1 MQGAVPI
8 RVQLGPFE
16 FDLKTGDLSKGRRKL
31 RLQEQP
37 FQILLMLV
45 ERSGE
50 LVTREDIKKK
60 LWPND
65 TVVEFDHSI
74 HAAINRLRQALEDS
88 ADSPRYVETVARR
101 GYRLMVPVECLE
113 STPADGAARDEIPS
127 SNDVD
132 AATSLGAPA
141 GLTGRTV
148 SHYRV
153 LDIIGGGGMGVVYRA
168 EDLKLGRAVALKF
181 LPEELGSNPQ
191 ALERFSREA
200 RAASSL
206 DHPNICSIFEFGEHE
221 GRPFIVMQLLEGQT
235 LRDRL
240 AAAGPGER
248 IGLDELLNI
257 GVQVADGLKAAHE
270 RGIIHRDIK
279 PANIFL
285 TTKGVAKILDFGLVK
300 LLETGEH
307 DELEAKPDDPPAAV
321 PKSKASSIGL
331 TLTRTGV
338 AMGTAG
344 YMSPEQVRSEK
355 LDARTDLFSFGL
367 VLYEMATGQR
377 AFSGETA
384 AIVHDAILN
393 RIPAPVR
400 VLNSALPARLVS
412 VIDKALEKDK
422 EERYQS
428 AAEMHADL
436 QPENPEARPM
446 AADPS
451 PRRRWKV
458 LTIVTVMIVLAVVAS
473 GLYWKLRHKTAT
485 RLTARDTIVVADFA
499 NSTGD
504 TIFDGTLK
512 MALGIDLQ
520 QSPSLNVLSQRKV
533 GETLKLMNRSRA
545 ETLTPDLARQ
555 VCLRTLSK
563 ALLRGSVSDM
573 GNQYVIALA
582 VVDCQTGDT
591 LASTTVEAEH
601 RDRVIHALGEAATR
615 LRINLGDSSA
625 TQDKF
630 NRPLE
635 LEATPSLDALQ
646 AYMEGLNASGPSES
660 LPHFER
666 AVDLDPNFALVY
678 SDLASDNIAIGRP
691 SLATQDFEKAYGLR
705 DRLSLRRRL
714 GVEAGYYMGVT
725 GELEKA
731 IQAHTDLIRDFPESP
746 GLGQL
751 EYILRLVGRNEQ
763 AVAVGKESI
772 QFDREGFNS
781 NANIMLSYMALD
793 RPAEAQAAFDET
805 RARNLDGEELR
816 IIRYWLAFL
825 QRDQEAMQEQ
835 FTWAMGKPGVED
847 WLLSSQS
854 DTEAYFG
861 RFRKARELSQRAVDS
876 AKHATGEETAAGWR
890 VNEAFREVA
899 LGNTALAR
907 QMATE
912 ALALSSGRDV
922 EIAVA
927 QTLAQAG
934 DLVQAHQLADKVNR
948 EFPLNTIVQFYSLP
962 AIRAAIELQKKNPT
976 NAITLLQTV
985 TPYEMGVA
993 SVGNLYP
1000 AYLRGLAY
1008 QQAGMPQRAA
1018 AEFQKV
1024 LDHPGVVTNF
1034 IIGALAHLQLARA
1047 QMTMGDKAAAH
1058 KSYQDFLTLWK
1069 DADPDIPIYQQAKAE
1084 YARLQ

>member
-1 MQGAVPI
+1 
-8 RVQLGPFE
+8 
-16 FDLKTGDLSKGRRKL
+16 
-31 RLQEQP
+31 
-37 FQILLMLV
+37 
-45 ERSGE
+45 
-50 LVTREDIKKK
+50 
-60 LWPND
+60 
-65 TVVEFDHSI
+65 
-74 HAAINRLRQALEDS
+74 
-88 ADSPRYVETVARR
+88 
-101 GYRLMVPVECLE
+101 
-113 STPADGAARDEIPS
+113 
-127 SNDVD
+127 
-132 AATSLGAPA
+132 
-141 GLTGRTV
+141 
-148 SHYRV
+148 
-153 LDIIGGGGMGVVYRA
+153 
-168 EDLKLGRAVALKF
+168 
-181 LPEELGSNPQ
+181 
-191 ALERFSREA
+191 
-200 RAASSL
+200 
-206 DHPNICSIFEFGEHE
+206 
-221 GRPFIVMQLLEGQT
+221 
-235 LRDRL
+235 
-240 AAAGPGER
+240 
-248 IGLDELLNI
+248 
-257 GVQVADGLKAAHE
+257 
-270 RGIIHRDIK
+270 
-279 PANIFL
+279 
-285 TTKGVAKILDFGLVK
+285 
-300 LLETGEH
+300 
-307 DELEAKPDDPPAAV
+307 
-321 PKSKASSIGL
+321 
-331 TLTRTGV
+331 
-338 AMGTAG
+338 MGTAG
-344 YMSPEQVRSEK
+344 YMSPEQVRGEK
-355 LDARTDLFSFGL
+355 VDARTDLFSFGL
-367 VLYEMATGQR
+367 VVYEMATGQR

-384 AIVHDAILN
+384 AVVHDAILN
-393 RIPAPVR
+393 RTPVPVR
-400 VLNSALPARLVS
+400 ELNSALPARLVS

-428 AAEMHADL
+428 AAEMRADL
-436 QPENPEARPM
+436 QPENREARPM
-446 AADPS
+446 MFDPP
-451 PRRRWKV
+451 PRHHWKL
-458 LTIVTVMIVLAVVAS
+458 LTIAAVVIFVALVAS

-485 RLTARDTIVVADFA
+485 RLTARDTIVLSDFS
-499 NSTGD
+499 NLTGD

-512 MALGIDLQ
+512 MALDIDLQ
-520 QSPSLNVLSQRKV
+520 QSPSLKVLSQRKV
-533 GETLKLMNRSRA
+533 GDTLKLMNRSRA

-563 ALLRGSVSDM
+563 ALLRGSISDK

-601 RDRVIHALGEAATR
+601 RDQVIHTLGEAATR

-625 TQDKF
+625 TDDKY

-635 LEATPSLDALQ
+635 LEATPSLDALE
-646 AYMEGLNASGPSES
+646 AYMEGVNANGPSES

-825 QRDQEAMQEQ
+825 QRDQGAMQEQ

-899 LGNTALAR
+899 LGNTASAR

-976 NAITLLQTV
+976 KAITLLQTAA
-985 TPYEMGVA
+985 PYEMGVA

-1024 LDHPGVVTNF
+1024 LDHPGVVINF
-1034 IIGALAHLQLARA
+1034 VIGALAHLQLARA

-1084 YARLQ
+1084 YAKLR